1 VSHPVGLPDLFVDR
15 SLGRI
20 RVPTL
25 LRAAGLRL
33 VTLAERYGIPKD
45 ETVQDTEWLAD
56 AGRSGEAVFMKDDR
70 VRYNRAE
77 KDAVIQHRVRC
88 FCLARQDLPA
98 QTMAQ
103 MFLDHLPAITAAC
116 ASEGPF
122 IYVVRSTSIRKVD
135 L

>member
-1 VSHPVGLPDLFVDR
+1 M
-15 SLGRI
+15 
-20 RVPTL
+20 
-25 LRAAGLRL
+25 
-33 VTLAERYGIPKD
+33 KD
-45 ETVQDTEWLAD
+45 E
-56 AGRSGEAVFMKDDR
+56 R

-77 KDAVIQHRVRC
+77 KDAVIQHRIRC

-116 ASEGPF
+116 ANRGPF
-122 IYVVRSTSIRKVD
+122 MYLVRSTSIRKVD